1 MYESNHFIEV
11 FQDLKFKGFETTN
24 ELTWSFFSL
33 VKRNLIYIK

>member
-1 MYESNHFIEV
+1 MRVITSLKFSKI
-11 FQDLKFKGFETTN
+11 FKFKGFETTN